1 MNYETLIFPTF
12 AKGET
17 VLQFKDTKQKNKS
30 MFSNIQLKKILELA
44 GVVFDDKKWVDEIKE
59 SETKKIPLDVH
70 LINKKII
77 SSDILYKTAA
87 TYLKLPFVSLRDI
100 VIKKDILLLIPEL
113 IAQNHKIV
121 AFDLDQETN
130 TMKLVTI
137 NPPDVEL
144 IDSIQKKYKT
154 KIDLNLTTPEDLN
167 EILKQYH
174 KSLEAEFEAITTG
187 ENQSSE
193 GEDALKKLAKDLPVI
208 KIVDTLL
215 EYAIFEG
222 ASDIHIE
229 PGEKEVYI
237 RYRIDG
243 ILRNVMTLPKTV
255 QAGIVARIKVLSKL
269 KLDEHRLPQDGRFT
283 IKNVNYKVSM
293 RVSILPVYDG
303 EKIVMRLLNESAQV
317 MTLETLGFQKKPLEI
332 IKNNI
337 NKPHGMILVTGPT
350 GSGKSTTLYTVLN
363 ILNRPEVNISTIED
377 PIEYHLP
384 HINQSQVVPKI
395 GFTFANGLRT
405 LLRQDPNI
413 IMVGEIRDGETAEIA
428 IHAAMTGH
436 LVLSTLHT
444 NDAATTIPR
453 FTEMDIPT
461 FLISTTIN
469 VIIAQ
474 RLVRKMCQ
482 NCIESYQLSHANI
495 EEIERIFNV
504 PKLLDTLV
512 REEIIAKDEI
522 LKNMLFYHGKGCKKC
537 GNSGYK
543 GRIGIYEVLEIT
555 NEIKE
560 LINNKATAK
569 EIEEFATNKGMIKM
583 FEDGIIK
590 ARGGITSLEEVLR
603 VAKE

>member
-1 MNYETLIFPTF
+1 
-12 AKGET
+12 
-17 VLQFKDTKQKNKS
+17 
-30 MFSNIQLKKILELA
+30 MFSNAQLKSILKLA
-44 GVVFDDKKWVDEIKE
+44 GLILDDKKWEEEIKE
-59 SETKKIPLDVH
+59 SEAKKVSLADH
-70 LINKKII
+70 LADKKII
-77 SSDILYKTAA
+77 SNDSLYKTAA
-87 TYLKLPFVSLRDI
+87 TYFKIPFISLRDT
-100 VIKKDILLLIPEL
+100 VIRKDILTLVPEL

-121 AFDLDQETN
+121 AFDIDTENNVL
-130 TMKLVTI
+130 KLATT
-137 NPPDVEL
+137 NPPDVEI
-144 IDSIQKKYKT
+144 IDSIQKKYKA
-154 KIDLNLTTPEDLN
+154 KIDLRLTTPEDLN

-174 KSLEAEFEAITTG
+174 KSLEAEFEAITTS
-187 ENQSSE
+187 ESQMPE

-215 EYAIFEG
+215 EYAVFEG

-229 PGEKEVYI
+229 PGEKDVFV
-237 RYRIDG
+237 RYRVDG

-255 QAGIVARIKVLSKL
+255 QAGIIARIKVLSKL

-283 IKNVNYKVSM
+283 IKNAEYKVSL

-317 MTLETLGFQKKPLEI
+317 LTLETLGFQKNPLEI

-350 GSGKSTTLYTVLN
+350 GSGKSTTLYTILN
-363 ILNRPEVNISTIED
+363 ILNKPEVNISTIED
-377 PIEYHLP
+377 PIEYHLA
-384 HINQSQVVPKI
+384 HINQSQVAPKI
-395 GFTFANGLRT
+395 GFTFASGLRT
-405 LLRQDPNI
+405 LLRQDPNV

-474 RLVRKMCQ
+474 RLVRKICQ
-482 NCIESYQLSHANI
+482 NCIKSYQLSHENI

-504 PKLLDTLV
+504 PKLLETLV
-512 REEIIAKDEI
+512 EVGAITKSEI
-522 LKNMLFYHGKGCKKC
+522 LKDMLFYRGKGCKKC
-537 GNSGYK
+537 ANSGYK
-543 GRIGIYEVLEIT
+543 GRIGIYEILEIT

-560 LINNKATAK
+560 LINSKATAK
-569 EIEEFATNKGMIKM
+569 DINKLAVDKGMIKM
-583 FEDGIIK
+583 FEDGVIK
-590 ARGGITSLEEVLR
+590 AKGGITSLEEVLR

>member
-1 MNYETLIFPTF
+1 M
-12 AKGET
+12 
-17 VLQFKDTKQKNKS
+17 QFKDTKQKNKS